1 MHVVHVVHV
10 VGNIVKKCRRNLNY
24 VQMRNEVAD
33 DVIEEPPEEI
43 PVHIPDADPLDY
55 EDLLRRHNARVIPRP
70 PLPPP

>member
-1 MHVVHVVHV
+1 
-10 VGNIVKKCRRNLNY
+10 
-24 VQMRNEVAD
+24 MRNEVAD